1 MLSEETKK
9 RIEAEEQFRHDLKV
23 KLEAELATAKSAF
36 ASLQKEAEQVEKRTA
51 SKVMEFLNSSVGTW
65 FLSSVVI
72 TGGAAML
79 QQIQH
84 SHEIE
89 QKNKTQLISYQFE
102 IGTRIQNMK
111 FFLTQAKTV
120 GDAKVALASVFQSK
134 FPLNPELEKQSLSAL
149 YFNLHQLIEGSEKEK
164 TRLAMA
170 VVLELEQAEFLLQ
183 SQKDAQLLDANDKA
197 KLAKLVTA
205 IENLHIR
212 GAVK

>member
-9 RIEAEEQFRHDLKV
+9 QIEAEERFRHDLKV
-23 KLEAELATAKSAF
+23 KLEAELASAKSAF
-36 ASLQKEAEQVEKRTA
+36 ASVQKEVGQAEKRTA

-84 SHEIE
+84 NHEIE

-170 VVLELEQAEFLLQ
+170 VVLDLEQAEFLLQ
-183 SQKDAQLLDANDKA
+183 SQKDNQLLDANDKE

-212 GAVK
+212 GAGK

>member
-84 SHEIE
+84 NHETG

-164 TRLAMA
+164 TKLAMA

-183 SQKDAQLLDANDKA
+183 SHKDSQLLDANDKE

>member
-84 SHEIE
+84 SHENE

-149 YFNLHQLIEGSEKEK
+149 YFNLQQLIEGSEKEK
-164 TRLAMA
+164 TQLAMV

-183 SQKDAQLLDANDKA
+183 SQKDTQLLDANDKE

>member
-9 RIEAEEQFRHDLKV
+9 TIEAEERFRHDLKV
-23 KLEAELATAKSAF
+23 KLEAELASAKSAF
-36 ASLQKEAEQVEKRTA
+36 ASVQKEVGQAEKRTA

-89 QKNKTQLISYQFE
+89 QKNKTQLIAYQFE

-164 TRLAMA
+164 TRLAME

-183 SQKDAQLLDANDKA
+183 SQKDNQLLDANDKE

>member
-23 KLEAELATAKSAF
+23 KLEAELASAKSAF
-36 ASLQKEAEQVEKRTA
+36 ANLHKEAGEVEKRTA
-51 SKVMEFLNSSVGTW
+51 SKIMEFLNSSVGTW

-89 QKNKTQLISYQFE
+89 QKNKTQLISYLFE

-120 GDAKVALASVFQSK
+120 GDAKVALSSVFQSK
-134 FPLNPELEKQSLSAL
+134 FPLNPDLEKQSLSAL

-183 SQKDAQLLDANDKA
+183 SQKNNQLLDANDKE

-205 IENLHIR
+205 IENMHIR
-212 GAVK
+212 EAGK

>member
-9 RIEAEEQFRHDLKV
+9 QIEAEERFRHDLKV
-23 KLEAELATAKSAF
+23 KLEAELASAKSAF
-36 ASLQKEAEQVEKRTA
+36 ASLHKEAGQVEKRTA

-84 SHEIE
+84 NHEIE

-170 VVLELEQAEFLLQ
+170 VVLDLEQAEFLLQ
-183 SQKDAQLLDANDKA
+183 SQKNNQLLDANDKE
-197 KLAKLVTA
+197 KLAKLVA
-205 IENLHIR
+205 SIENLHIR
-212 GAVK
+212 GAAK

>member
-23 KLEAELATAKSAF
+23 KLEAELASAKSAF
-36 ASLQKEAEQVEKRTA
+36 ASLQKDVGQAEKRTA

-84 SHEIE
+84 NHEIE
-89 QKNKTQLISYQFE
+89 QKNKTQLIAYQFE

-170 VVLELEQAEFLLQ
+170 VVLDLEQAEFLLQ
-183 SQKDAQLLDANDKA
+183 SQKNDQLLDANDKE
-197 KLAKLVTA
+197 KLAKLVTS
-205 IENLHIR
+205 IENLHIGR
-212 GAVK
+212 AVK

>member
-9 RIEAEEQFRHDLKV
+9 RIEAEERFRHDLKV
-23 KLEAELATAKSAF
+23 KLEAELASAKSAF
-36 ASLQKEAEQVEKRTA
+36 ASVQKEVGQAEKRTA

-89 QKNKTQLISYQFE
+89 QKNKTQLIAYQFE

-149 YFNLHQLIEGSEKEK
+149 YFNLHRLIEGSEKEK

-170 VVLELEQAEFLLQ
+170 VVLDLEQAEFLLQ
-183 SQKDAQLLDANDKA
+183 SQKNNQLLDANDKE
-197 KLAKLVTA
+197 KLAKLVTS
-205 IENLHIR
+205 IENLHI
-212 GAVK
+212 GKAV

>member
-9 RIEAEEQFRHDLKV
+9 RIEAEERFRHDLKV
-23 KLEAELATAKSAF
+23 KLEAELTSAKSAF
-36 ASLQKEAEQVEKRTA
+36 ASLQKEVGQAEKRTA

-84 SHEIE
+84 NHEIE
-89 QKNKTQLISYQFE
+89 QKNKTQLIAYQFE

-170 VVLELEQAEFLLQ
+170 VVLELEQADFLLQ
-183 SQKDAQLLDANDKA
+183 SQKDNQLLDANDKE

-212 GAVK
+212 GAGK

>member
-23 KLEAELATAKSAF
+23 KLEAELASAKSAF
-36 ASLQKEAEQVEKRTA
+36 ASLQKDVGQAEKRTA

-84 SHEIE
+84 NHEIE
-89 QKNKTQLISYQFE
+89 QKNKTQLIAYQFE

-111 FFLTQAKTV
+111 FFLTQAKTI

-170 VVLELEQAEFLLQ
+170 VVLDLEQAEFLLQ
-183 SQKDAQLLDANDKA
+183 SQKNDQLLDANDKE
-197 KLAKLVTA
+197 KLAKLVTS
-205 IENLHIR
+205 IENLHIGR
-212 GAVK
+212 AVK

>member
-9 RIEAEEQFRHDLKV
+9 KIEAEERFRHDLKV
-23 KLEAELATAKSAF
+23 KLEAELASAKSAF
-36 ASLQKEAEQVEKRTA
+36 ASLQKDAVQVEKRTA

-84 SHEIE
+84 NHEIE

-111 FFLTQAKTV
+111 FFLNQAKTV

-183 SQKDAQLLDANDKA
+183 SQKNNQLLDANDKE

-212 GAVK
+212 GAGK

>member
-9 RIEAEEQFRHDLKV
+9 RIEAEEQFRHDLKI
-23 KLEAELATAKSAF
+23 KLEAELASAKSAF
-36 ASLQKEAEQVEKRTA
+36 ASLQKDVGQAEKRTA

-84 SHEIE
+84 NHEIE
-89 QKNKTQLISYQFE
+89 QKNKTQLIAYQFE

-170 VVLELEQAEFLLQ
+170 VVLDLEQAEFLLQ
-183 SQKDAQLLDANDKA
+183 SQKNDQLLDANDKE
-197 KLAKLVTA
+197 KLAKLVTS
-205 IENLHIR
+205 IENLHIGR
-212 GAVK
+212 AVK

>member
-36 ASLQKEAEQVEKRTA
+36 ASLQKEAGQVEKRTA

-89 QKNKTQLISYQFE
+89 QKNKTQLIAYQFE

-111 FFLTQAKTV
+111 FFLKKAKTV

-183 SQKDAQLLDANDKA
+183 SQKNNQLLDANDKE

-212 GAVK
+212 GAGK

>member
-36 ASLQKEAEQVEKRTA
+36 ASLQREAEQVEKRTA

-183 SQKDAQLLDANDKA
+183 SQKDTQLLDANDKA

>member
-9 RIEAEEQFRHDLKV
+9 RIEAEEKFRHDLKV

-36 ASLQKEAEQVEKRTA
+36 ASLQKESEQVEKRTA

-183 SQKDAQLLDANDKA
+183 SQKDTQLLDANDKA

-212 GAVK
+212 GAAK

>member
-9 RIEAEEQFRHDLKV
+9 QIEAEERFRHDLKV
-23 KLEAELATAKSAF
+23 KLEAELASAKSAF
-36 ASLQKEAEQVEKRTA
+36 ASVQKEVGQAEKRTA

-84 SHEIE
+84 NHEIE

-170 VVLELEQAEFLLQ
+170 VVLDLEQAEFLLQ
-183 SQKDAQLLDANDKA
+183 SQKNNQLLDANDKE

>member
-9 RIEAEEQFRHDLKV
+9 RIEAEERFRHDLKV
-23 KLEAELATAKSAF
+23 KLEAELASAKSAF
-36 ASLQKEAEQVEKRTA
+36 ASVQKEVGQAEKRTA

-89 QKNKTQLISYQFE
+89 QKNKTQLIAYQFE

-170 VVLELEQAEFLLQ
+170 VVLDLEQAEFLLQ
-183 SQKDAQLLDANDKA
+183 SQKNDQLLDANDKE
-197 KLAKLVTA
+197 KLAKLVTS
-205 IENLHIR
+205 IENLHI
-212 GAVK
+212 GKAVK

>member
-1 MLSEETKK
+1 MLSVETKK
-9 RIEAEEQFRHDLKV
+9 RIEAEEQFRHDLKI
-23 KLEAELATAKSAF
+23 KLEAELASAKSAF
-36 ASLQKEAEQVEKRTA
+36 ASLQKDVGQAEKRTA

-89 QKNKTQLISYQFE
+89 QKNKTQLIAYQFE

-170 VVLELEQAEFLLQ
+170 VVLELEQADFLLQ
-183 SQKDAQLLDANDKA
+183 SQKDNQLLDANDKE

-212 GAVK
+212 GAGK

>member
-9 RIEAEEQFRHDLKV
+9 KIEAEERFRHDLKV
-23 KLEAELATAKSAF
+23 KLEGELASAKSAF
-36 ASLQKEAEQVEKRTA
+36 ASLQKEVGQVEKRTA

-89 QKNKTQLISYQFE
+89 QKNKTQLIAYQFE

-149 YFNLHQLIEGSEKEK
+149 YFNLHQLIEWSDKEK
-164 TRLAMA
+164 SRQAMA
-170 VVLELEQAEFLLQ
+170 VVLDLEQAEFLLQ
-183 SQKDAQLLDANDKA
+183 SQKNNQLLDANDKE
-197 KLAKLVTA
+197 KLAKLVA
-205 IENLHIR
+205 SIENLHI
-212 GAVK
+212 GMAVK

>member
-1 MLSEETKK
+1 MLTEEIKK
-9 RIEAEEQFRHDLKV
+9 KIEAEERFRHDV
-23 KLEAELATAKSAF
+23 KIRLEAELSSAKSVF
-36 ASLQKEAEQVEKRTA
+36 TSLENTAGRVEKNA
-51 SKVMEFLNSSVGTW
+51 SSKIMEFLNSSVGGL

-84 SHEIE
+84 NHEIE
-89 QKNKTQLISYQFE
+89 QKNKTQLVAYQFE

-120 GDAKVALASVFQSK
+120 GEAKVALASVFQSK

-164 TRLAMA
+164 TRRAME
-170 VVLELEQAEFLLQ
+170 VVLDLEQAEFVLQ
-183 SQKDAQLLDANDKA
+183 SQKNSQLLDANDKE

-205 IENLHIR
+205 IEDMHIS
-212 GAVK
+212 GARK

>member
-9 RIEAEEQFRHDLKV
+9 RIEAEEQFRHDLRI
-23 KLEAELATAKSAF
+23 KLEVEHASIKSTF
-36 ASLQKEAEQVEKRTA
+36 ASLQKGVEQVEKRTA

-89 QKNKTQLISYQFE
+89 QKNKTQLIAYQFE

-111 FFLTQAKTV
+111 FFLKQARTV
-120 GDAKVALASVFQSK
+120 GDAKMALSSVFQSK

-170 VVLELEQAEFLLQ
+170 VVLDLEQAEFLLQ
-183 SQKDAQLLDANDKA
+183 SEKDSQLLDANDKE
-197 KLAKLVTA
+197 KLAKLVAA
-205 IENLHIR
+205 IENMRIR

>member
-9 RIEAEEQFRHDLKV
+9 RIEAEERFRHDLKV
-23 KLEAELATAKSAF
+23 KLEAELTSAKSAF
-36 ASLQKEAEQVEKRTA
+36 ASLQKEVGQAEKRTA

-89 QKNKTQLISYQFE
+89 QKNKTQLIAYQFE

-170 VVLELEQAEFLLQ
+170 VVLDLEQAEFLLQ
-183 SQKDAQLLDANDKA
+183 SQKNDQLLDVNDKE
-197 KLAKLVTA
+197 KLAKLVTS
-205 IENLHIR
+205 IENLHIGR
-212 GAVK
+212 AVK